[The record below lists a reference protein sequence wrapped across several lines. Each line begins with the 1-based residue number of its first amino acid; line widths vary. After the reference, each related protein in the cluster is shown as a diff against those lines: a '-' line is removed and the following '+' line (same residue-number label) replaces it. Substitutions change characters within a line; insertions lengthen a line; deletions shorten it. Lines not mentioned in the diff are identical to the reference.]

1 MRPLLAIVEG
11 KADADAVPVLIR
23 RILEH
28 RQIFDFKLLP
38 VQRRGEYPSVAKH
51 FDNYFLAA
59 IKEKAPI
66 LWIMDFDAKGYDCPY
81 REATALVARAEA
93 LRPGWPIRIAFLT
106 KEYETLF
113 LHDENAT
120 RAVFS
125 DIPKQVAFPA
135 QPETIRGA
143 KEWLSAQRP
152 SGMAYKETVHQQKI
166 TAHLNFDTLRE
177 RSADFAHLERAILQ
191 LIRAPCP

>member
-1 MRPLLAIVEG
+1 MRPLLAVVEG
-11 KADADAVPVLIR
+11 DGDVRAAPILIR
-23 RILEH
+23 RILEQH
-28 RQIFDFKLLP
+28 KIYDARLLP

-59 IKEKAPI
+59 VKEKAPI
-66 LWIMDFDAKGYDCPY
+66 LWIMDFDAKSCDCPY
-81 REATALVARAEA
+81 REAAALLARAAA

-120 RAVFS
+120 RAVFT
-125 DIPKQVAFPA
+125 DIPKQASFPA

-143 KEWLSAQRP
+143 KEWLSKQRP

-166 TAHLNFDTLRE
+166 TAHLNLQTLRE
-177 RSADFAHLERAILQ
+177 RSADFAHLERAVLQ
-191 LIRAPCP
+191 LIGSPCP